1 MKLEWSNWFYSKRIV
16 QSILLYREILVI
28 LDMLKIHS
36 YFITKKMFDLIF
48 YYKTKLMFL
57 QDRIVYLNL
66 DQICWRS
73 TERQYCK
80 DGKTKG
86 ESTWPA
92 ILNCHGIHG
101 ENWAVCTLKCPYLNW
116 FSWPLF
122 KELILGVPEVKETW
136 MHFWYEFAGKAFY
149 SRTRF
154 HWFCAF

>member
-1 MKLEWSNWFYSKRIV
+1 MHSH
-16 QSILLYREILVI
+16 YR
-28 LDMLKIHS
+28 
-36 YFITKKMFDLIF
+36 
-48 YYKTKLMFL
+48 KTKPFSVFPMNWDSHGLATFFTHCISCAHSQAMCGC
-57 QDRIVYLNL
+57 RETVGSGGG
-66 DQICWRS
+66 RS

-80 DGKTKG
+80 DGRDNTTILG